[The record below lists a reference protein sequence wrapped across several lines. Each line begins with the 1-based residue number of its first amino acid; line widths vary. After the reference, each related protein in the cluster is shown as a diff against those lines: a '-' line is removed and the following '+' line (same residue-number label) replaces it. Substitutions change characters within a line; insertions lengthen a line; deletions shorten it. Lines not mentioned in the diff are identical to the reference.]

1 MSEQEEVSY
10 GNISNDEIDNE
21 SDNDNDIS
29 LVQQIVEELMSYQFE
44 MEN

>member
-1 MSEQEEVSY
+1 MEEELMSEQDEVSY

-29 LVQQIVEELMSYQFE
+29 PVEQIVEELKRKD
-44 MEN
+44 

>member
-1 MSEQEEVSY
+1 MEEELMSEQEEVSY

-29 LVQQIVEELMSYQFE
+29 PVEQIVEELKRKD
-44 MEN
+44 